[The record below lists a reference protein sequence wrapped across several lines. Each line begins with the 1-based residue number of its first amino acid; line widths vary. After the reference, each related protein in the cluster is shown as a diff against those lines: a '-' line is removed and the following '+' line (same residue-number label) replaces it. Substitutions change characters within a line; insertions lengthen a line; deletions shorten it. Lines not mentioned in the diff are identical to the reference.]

1 MRVSAGDAG
10 HTVAI
15 GYVELP
21 GDGPL
26 HVYVAGLGSAATA
39 MYPEAVLDPVLGGRW
54 SVLVDLAGTGWSD
67 LADPKSGF
75 GYTIEEHA
83 DTIAALVDRLGERG
97 CVVVG
102 HSLGGAVAISL
113 AHRRPELVGRL
124 VVAEPNLDPGVGQ
137 ISGHIAGQPEQAFVE
152 RGYAAL
158 LALLDTDTN
167 AGAEPS
173 VWRATLRHWDPRAL
187 HKASVSLLADRT
199 PTFRE
204 QLTAATMPRAYIR
217 GERTDT
223 PESLDGL
230 EAAGVRLLNVPK
242 AGHPMVDENPAGFA
256 AALAEAL
263 R

>member
-1 MRVSAGDAG
+1 MRVPAGTTG

-39 MYPEAVLDPVLGGRW
+39 MYPEAVLDPLLVGRR
-54 SVLVDLAGTGWSD
+54 SILVDLAGTGWSD
-67 LADPKSGF
+67 HTDPASGF

-83 DTIAALVDRLGERG
+83 ETIAAVADGLGETA
-97 CVVVG
+97 CTVIG

-113 AHRRPELVGRL
+113 AHRRPDLVARL

-137 ISGHIAGQPEQAFVE
+137 ISGHIAAQAEEAFVE

-158 LALLDTDTN
+158 LALLDADE
-167 AGAEPS
+167 EPS
-173 VWRATLRHWDPRAL
+173 VWRASLRHWSPTAL
-187 HKASVSLLADRT
+187 HRTSVSLLADRS

-217 GERTDT
+217 GELTDT

-230 EAAGVRLLNVPK
+230 EAAGVRLLDVPK
-242 AGHPMVDENPAGFA
+242 AGHPMVDDNPGGFA
-256 AALAEAL
+256 AALAQAL